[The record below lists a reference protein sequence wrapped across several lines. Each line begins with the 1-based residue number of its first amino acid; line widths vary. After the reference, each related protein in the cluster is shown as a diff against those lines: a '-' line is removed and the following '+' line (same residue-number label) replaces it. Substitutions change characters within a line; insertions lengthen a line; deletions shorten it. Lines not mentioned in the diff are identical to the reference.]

1 MKINHTLINKFLD
14 AVFPL
19 PEQFG
24 ATTTDEGDEFVDG
37 IFIRDA
43 IKKVDPEAKLLWGM
57 SKMVINSP
65 KLDFVIKIPFNGYY
79 SQTYYENEDNDE
91 LEWCDF
97 YEAPTADCWDYC
109 YAEYEKFKDLKKRN
123 LDSFV
128 AETLFYK
135 EMGDFR
141 IFLQEKIIPSYD
153 KSIKSS
159 IKSRQIAKKWKQ
171 KEYYAMDLDWI
182 ARCIDCYGEK
192 KTKKFLDYCIYE
204 DMDILSDIHR
214 GNYGYRNNIT
224 ASPALLD
231 FSGFFG

>member
-1 MKINHTLINKFLD
+1 MKINHKLINEFLD
-14 AVFPL
+14 AIFPL

-24 ATTTDEGDEFVDG
+24 ITTTEDADEFENNM
-37 IFIRDA
+37 FISYA

-109 YAEYEKFKDLKKRN
+109 YAEYEKYRELKKRN

-128 AETLFYK
+128 AATLFYK
-135 EMGDFR
+135 EMNGFR
-141 IFLQEKIIPSYD
+141 IFLQEKINLAHD
-153 KSIKSS
+153 KNITSS
-159 IKSRQIAKKWKQ
+159 IKSRRIAKKWKE
-171 KEYYAMDLDWI
+171 KEYYSMNLDWI
-182 ARCIDCYGEK
+182 AKCIDCYGEK

-204 DMDILSDIHR
+204 DIDILSDTHS
-214 GNYGYRNNIT
+214 GNYGYRNDAA

-231 FSGFFG
+231 FSGFFS